1 MDAGTLS
8 VSLSQ
13 LSIKTR
19 IETYKYVFFRSLISC
34 LSQLSIKTRI
44 ETTQAYTSYFRFFIC
59 LSQLSIK
66 TRIETRILCRGLCR
80 GACLSQ
86 LSIKTRIETKKMEMF

>member
-1 MDAGTLS
+1 M
-8 VSLSQ
+8 SLSQ

-19 IETYKYVFFRSLISC
+19 IETDSGPVKGFLPIFR

-44 ETTQAYTSYFRFFIC
+44 ETPSETFQSLQGYG

-66 TRIETRILCRGLCR
+66 TRIETILPQVIWHHFCV
-80 GACLSQ
+80 
-86 LSIKTRIETKKMEMF
+86 